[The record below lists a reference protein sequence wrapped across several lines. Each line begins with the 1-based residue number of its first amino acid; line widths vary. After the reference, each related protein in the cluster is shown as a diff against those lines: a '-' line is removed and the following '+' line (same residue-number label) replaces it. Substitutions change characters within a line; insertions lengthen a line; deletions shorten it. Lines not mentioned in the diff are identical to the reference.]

1 MYIIQ
6 HKNHLGQIKDQA
18 IKQAIQQQIEQLEH
32 CYQEN
37 YQATRHG
44 WFVVLEHPD
53 EINQPIVNL
62 SVSLQEK
69 LTNGEV
75 EYQQVSSYGYEA
87 LITLNATE
95 AVLVY
100 LPDELFNQVV
110 IKLPN
115 LLNPGEFH
123 VVAPDEY

>member
-1 MYIIQ
+1 M
-6 HKNHLGQIKDQA
+6 
-18 IKQAIQQQIEQLEH
+18 
-32 CYQEN
+32 
-37 YQATRHG
+37 
-44 WFVVLEHPD
+44 
-53 EINQPIVNL
+53 NL